1 MKLAILEHKVIKVIF
16 HGHPGTD
23 FPLPWLLKRG
33 RERERVT
40 IHLKSFEHPRRDELL
55 NWVEEDPQV
64 LAMAR
69 AQVGSLAL
77 QLLLKTENISLT
89 YIRCRCTRGSARK
102 HWTGDVPVW

>member
-1 MKLAILEHKVIKVIF
+1 MVVEER
-16 HGHPGTD
+16 P
-23 FPLPWLLKRG
+23 
-33 RERERVT
+33 REGESDY
-40 IHLKSFEHPRRDELL
+40 SFEHLRRDELL

-89 YIRCRCTRGSARK
+89 YIRCRCTRGTARK